1 MAGKYKCLL
10 CEKEFISESGVKY
23 HINSVHAEV
32 RRAGP
37 RPGGERGGRRG
48 EDVPRAC
55 SGVSSPCS
63 LLEQSWTQVVLDSLK
78 HSWGAGVV
86 SYRVLSQAAAA
97 QISPCISRAF
107 SQAIAESNLNPLS
120 DT

>member
-1 MAGKYKCLL
+1 MSAVREGVHLGERRQVPHQL
-10 CEKEFISESGVKY
+10 C
-23 HINSVHAEV
+23 A
-32 RRAGP
+32 RRGEAGP
-37 RPGGERGGRRG
+37 QPGGARGGRRG

-63 LLEQSWTQVVLDSLK
+63 LLEQSWTQVVLGSLK
-78 HSWGAGVV
+78 RSWGAGVV

-97 QISPCISRAF
+97 QISSCISRAF
-107 SQAIAESNLNPLS
+107 TQAIAKSNLNPLS